1 MEGFEREVIGE
12 RRVRGKKAPGVE
24 RLVLGTVDKG
34 LTGTN
39 TQNVHE
45 VGSVGGGGG
54 ASEYNSVQVCWAKNL
69 FLLLLPHH
77 TSCYPFGYGSKI
89 NIVKLKKSEVKES

>member
-45 VGSVGGGGG
+45 VGSVGGGGLRIQLSPG
-54 ASEYNSVQVCWAKNL
+54 ML
-69 FLLLLPHH
+69 
-77 TSCYPFGYGSKI
+77 G
-89 NIVKLKKSEVKES
+89 KKSVFTVTSTPHQLLSIWLWV